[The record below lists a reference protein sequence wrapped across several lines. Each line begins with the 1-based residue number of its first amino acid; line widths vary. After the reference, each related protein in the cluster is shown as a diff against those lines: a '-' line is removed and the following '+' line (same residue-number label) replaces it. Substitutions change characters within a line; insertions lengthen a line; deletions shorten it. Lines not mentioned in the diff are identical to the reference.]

1 MNIPQI
7 NEWNK
12 RVDYLLEHGRILDA
26 FDKIATVLPFEAYNI
41 FTQQLEELR
50 FTYSNMLNYTVKGVD
65 DPQRTGIYNSLILKT
80 YDLTDQVKLDL
91 LNQPGFRLAG
101 IKKEL
106 EKQMNLHQE
115 DLSDNLLG
123 ISFDYELNEMLRS
136 TDLYDDESESESALK
151 HRSAIQRAFNFLWLN
166 KKFSDD
172 DAKVVGQIFESDSFP
187 WYEKALLVS
196 AVTLGLVRNF
206 DQRRIELLIK
216 LYSHSNPQVSVRA
229 LVGILITF
237 SLYDKRIS
245 MIPQLSS
252 IIELLKDDASFES
265 DTFSVLSQII
275 RAKDTDR
282 ITRKFR
288 DEIVPDIIKFN
299 EDLSEKLNLDKLL
312 EADNETDKNPEWE
325 KYFDDQPDLVR
336 KLEDLTHMQ
345 MEGND
350 VFLGAFSMLKN
361 FRFFDEIHHWF
372 MPFYQ
377 QHNAVAG
384 ALRNEKDSIS
394 ELVLKGVENS
404 PYMCNSDKFSFVF
417 NLSQMPDAQKEL
429 MAQMFSAEAEQ
440 FEEMMSEEL
449 SDPELRKKRIVIQ
462 YIQDLY
468 RFFKLN
474 SIKNETGDIFQLPLD
489 VHNTRTLSGLV
500 SSIKFYRNIAG
511 FYFDSDHFSE
521 ANTVYQKLLDLG
533 EGNAEVYEKSGYCLQ
548 QEGKFDQAIEMYQK
562 ADLFDTNR
570 KWLLGKIAQCHLKSS
585 RPQQALETYLELSS
599 IEPENMKVHAA
610 VGTCYLSM
618 GKYASALECFYR
630 IDFNEPGTAHSMR
643 PVAWCLFTLNRPEEA
658 DVYYTQLM
666 AMEPNAFD
674 YMNAGHVAFCLG
686 MKQKA
691 SDYYVESFRKR
702 NGDLK
707 AFIGAFNDDRKFL
720 VQNGVNP
727 EDIPLM
733 LDYVRV
739 RYLASKDQA

>member
-26 FDKIATVLPFEAYNI
+26 FDKIATVLPVEVYNI

-80 YDLTDQVKLDL
+80 YDLTDQVKLNL
-91 LNQPGFRLAG
+91 LNQPGFRLAS
-101 IKKEL
+101 IRKEL

-115 DLSDNLLG
+115 DLADNLLG

-151 HRSAIQRAFNFLWLN
+151 HRAAIQRAFNFLWLN

-237 SLYDKRIS
+237 GLYDKRIS
-245 MIPQLSS
+245 MVPQLAS
-252 IIELLKDDASFES
+252 IVQLLKDDASFES
-265 DTFSVLSQII
+265 DTFSILTQII

-299 EDLSEKLNLDKLL
+299 EDLSEKLNLEKLL

-336 KLEDLTHMQ
+336 KLEDLTNMQ

-361 FRFFDEIHHWF
+361 FGFFNEIHHWF

-384 ALRNEKDSIS
+384 ALRNEKDSIR

-404 PYMCNSDKFSFVF
+404 PYMCNSDKFSFVL
-417 NLSQMPDAQKEL
+417 NLAQMPDAQKEL

-440 FEEMMSEEL
+440 FEEMMNEEL
-449 SDPELRKKRIVIQ
+449 SDPESRKKRIVIQ

-489 VHNTRTLSGLV
+489 VHNTRTLSGIIT
-500 SSIKFYRNIAG
+500 STKFYRNIAG

-533 EGNAEVYEKSGYCLQ
+533 EVSAEIYEKSGYCLQ

-570 KWLLGKIAQCHLKSS
+570 KWVLGKIAQCHLKSS
-585 RPQQALETYLELSS
+585 RPQQALETYLELSQIDS
-599 IEPENMKVHAA
+599 ENMKVHAA
-610 VGTCYLSM
+610 VGTCYLNM
-618 GKYASALECFYR
+618 GEYASALECFYR
-630 IDFNEPGTAHSMR
+630 IDFSEPGTAHSMR
-643 PVAWCLFTLNRPEEA
+643 PVAWCLFTLNRLEEA
-658 DVYYTQLM
+658 DSYYTQLM
-666 AMEPNAFD
+666 NMEPNAFD
-674 YMNAGHVAFCLG
+674 YMNAGHVAFSQG
-686 MKQKA
+686 QKQIA

-707 AFIGAFNDDRKFL
+707 SFIGAFNDDRKFL
-720 VQNGVNP
+720 LQNGVNP

-733 LDYVRV
+733 LDYVRI
-739 RYLASKDQA
+739 RYTDSKNQA